1 LRGWGR
7 FYGRKPIGSELP
19 GQAGGLWL
27 LWTATTPLLAC
38 RCQLTLDVCAETQY
52 SNVVFVGTVE
62 SITPE
67 FLTRWKPASRPPVDS
82 VNKALEQ
89 YQRDGSPARVSAL
102 KDAVRTAF
110 AGLGEENRRRLE
122 AASDLRALADL
133 FGSVLDGTRQIHF
146 RVRTLFRKADDDDA
160 DDDYDPPDTLD
171 VMTPFGDCGND
182 FQVGETYLVYANV
195 SLAVFL
201 TGCSKTADH
210 GAGKSPSAAAYFKV
224 DAATAGTISGSILYL
239 GSRPARRAIDVSG
252 DPACEAANHDAPG
265 PVVTTSEGRGTDR
278 FAGGDLG

>member
-1 LRGWGR
+1 M
-7 FYGRKPIGSELP
+7 
-19 GQAGGLWL
+19 
-27 LWTATTPLLAC
+27 
-38 RCQLTLDVCAETQY
+38 
-52 SNVVFVGTVE
+52 
-62 SITPE
+62 
-67 FLTRWKPASRPPVDS
+67 
-82 VNKALEQ
+82 
-89 YQRDGSPARVSAL
+89 
-102 KDAVRTAF
+102 RTAF

-252 DPACEAANHDAPG
+252 DPACEAANHDAPRSCRHNFRRPGDG
-265 PVVTTSEGRGTDR
+265 PFRGRRPRMRANFAFAYIPPDDR
-278 FAGGDLG
+278 ADPSDPSRNRSIGFVPRRPR